1 MPSPYNQIEKQN
13 VYKNCATL
21 KTKKRRKQKIIFSPQ
36 FFLSL
41 SRAVPLYFLVAL
53 FPPPSFHKFFVFL
66 IKKRTNFLFSKQHFQ
81 IEKKIYKL
89 ISTTTQQN
97 QFRGIST
104 KMMEKQKERNLK
116 TKIHHQQIAKNI
128 CTRKK
133 VKCIKKITT
142 ITTTTKS
149 IKNSPVHTTPPH
161 VFLFF
166 SDPLPPLPPS

>member
-1 MPSPYNQIEKQN
+1 MG
-13 VYKNCATL
+13 
-21 KTKKRRKQKIIFSPQ
+21 
-36 FFLSL
+36 
-41 SRAVPLYFLVAL
+41 
-53 FPPPSFHKFFVFL
+53 PPSFHKFFVFL

-133 VKCIKKITT
+133 VKYKKNYNNNYYDKVHKKILLYTQ
-142 ITTTTKS
+142 
-149 IKNSPVHTTPPH
+149 HLH

-166 SDPLPPLPPS
+166 SDP